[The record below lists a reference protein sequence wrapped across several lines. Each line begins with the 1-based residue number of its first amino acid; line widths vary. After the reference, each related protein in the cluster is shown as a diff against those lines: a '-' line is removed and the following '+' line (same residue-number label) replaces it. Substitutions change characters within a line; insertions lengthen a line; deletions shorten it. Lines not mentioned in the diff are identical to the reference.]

1 MEKAFDLKIKEVVA
15 VVPSARITCQFCVDE
30 YSRRALNQKQA
41 EKRQTRENRLISHW
55 TDQLQNISSCQSS

>member
-1 MEKAFDLKIKEVVA
+1 MNKVLPKVPEIFVNICRTIFMEKAFDLKIKEVVA

-41 EKRQTRENRLISHW
+41 EKR
-55 TDQLQNISSCQSS
+55 

>member
-15 VVPSARITCQFCVDE
+15 VVPSARITCPFCVDE

-41 EKRQTRENRLISHW
+41 EKR
-55 TDQLQNISSCQSS
+55 